1 MAAAAAPTFSTPDL
15 VVLFVYLVGIVSV
28 GSFFYRRKSNTHD
41 FFFAGHSVAWIP
53 ISVSIIATNFSAI
66 AYLGLTAFP
75 YRRDLELLPMLMMG
89 PIVVMPIVIYY
100 LVPFYHRLHFSTS
113 YEYLE
118 WRFDVRVRS
127 VTSLLFLI
135 LRGFYMGIVIYAPS
149 LVLSTVAGLPLYD
162 SILLMGLFT
171 TVYTTLG
178 GMRAVIWT
186 DFIQFSMVV
195 LGMATVMSIAYSQ
208 IGGGWPDIWHTAS
221 ALGKTRLFDFTL
233 SPNREFTFW
242 AVLIGSGFFILNT
255 FTTDQ
260 IIVQRY
266 MTARSEAECKK
277 ALILQTLLQVVV
289 TLPLQATGLMLA
301 VYYFRHPGESQAMV
315 SPDAVLPYFVVRH
328 VARGLRA
335 LIIASIFAASMSVM
349 SGGINSLTTSTVVD
363 FYKRLWRPS
372 ADDARCLRVARVAT
386 FGWGA
391 IATVAALFVSRLGQL
406 AYAYDKV
413 NSFVGGVML
422 GIFMLA
428 MLTRNTGGLSALIGA
443 ATGLIS
449 VILVANLTAVSWI
462 WYALVGCAITFGV
475 GCLVARITNVPSIK
489 DSELLMFRKDVGNT

>member
-1 MAAAAAPTFSTPDL
+1 MASPGLSTFSTPDF
-15 VVLFVYLVGIVSV
+15 VVLLVYLVGIVSI
-28 GSFFYRRKSNTHD
+28 GSFFYRRKSSTHD

-89 PIVVMPIVIYY
+89 PLVVMPIVIYF
-100 LVPFYHRLHFSTS
+100 LVPFYHRLHFSTA

-118 WRFDVRVRS
+118 WRFDVRVRT
-127 VTSLLFLI
+127 VTSFLFLI

-149 LVLSTVAGLPLYD
+149 LVLSTVAGLPLYE
-162 SILLMGLFT
+162 SILLLGLFT

-195 LGMATVMSIAYSQ
+195 LGMAAVISIAYSQ
-208 IGGGWPDIWHTAS
+208 IGGGWSEIWHTAH

-277 ALILQTLLQVVV
+277 ALILQTILQVIV
-289 TLPLQATGLMLA
+289 TLPLQATGLILA
-301 VYYFRHPGESQAMV
+301 VYYFRHAGESQSMV
-315 SPDAVLPYFVVRH
+315 SPDAVLPFFVVRH
-328 VARGLRA
+328 IATGLRA
-335 LIIASIFAASMSVM
+335 LIVASIFAASTSVM
-349 SGGINSLTTSTVVD
+349 SGGINSLTTATVVD
-363 FYKRLWRPS
+363 FYKRLWRQS
-372 ADDARCLRVARVAT
+372 ADDAACLRVARFAT
-386 FGWGA
+386 LGWGA

-428 MLTRNTGGLSALIGA
+428 MLTRRTDGLSALMGA
-443 ATGLIS
+443 ATGLTA
-449 VILVANLTAVSWI
+449 VVLVANLTSVSWI
-462 WYALVGCAITFGV
+462 WYALIGCAITIGT
-475 GCLVARITNVPSIK
+475 GCVVARITNVPTVK
-489 DSELLMFRKDVGNT
+489 NGDLLMFPK